1 MRTSRSARALALS
14 QQIAALSA
22 ELDQLLRLD
31 SSDRSV
37 SPPPRSGP
45 ITVGDL
51 VVITNRYGGH
61 LGKRAKVIGSVG
73 QSFELRLTST
83 GETLQKRKRNVC
95 RLL

>member
-1 MRTSRSARALALS
+1 MRTTRSARALALS

-31 SSDRSV
+31 SSDRSA

-61 LGKRAKVIGSVG
+61 LGKQATVIGSVG
-73 QSFELRLTST
+73 PSFELRLTGT
-83 GETLQKRKRNVC
+83 GETLQKRKRNVR